1 MPVENRKPEAHQPVP
16 ASSYDRTPVYTDW
29 RDRYEIVGKIGAGG
43 SADVYEA
50 VDLESGRGVAL
61 KVVDER
67 GAVAGRVV
75 REVEAARALDHPGIV
90 ALFDFFSDGRRSF
103 LVWELVRGQSL
114 AELVG
119 ELRDDEAVAAAAQL
133 CDALA
138 YAHAK
143 GVVHRDVKPQN
154 VMVDGRGVVK
164 VMDFG
169 IARLADA
176 DTLTAEGELLGTVAY
191 MSPEQ
196 AAGRRVG
203 PPTDVYSAGVLLYE
217 LLAGRNPVRGA
228 TAGETV
234 GNILAGRVAPLEQLR
249 PDLPLEL
256 SDVVAAACSLRA
268 GERPSAADTADAL
281 RALSGRLGGGRR
293 LRPQRLLAPLG
304 RLAAVA
310 SRGLGAALVGA
321 GLAALLARLPAYPP
335 GWTLPLALAV
345 AVIWLALPR
354 VGLAFSLGVAAFPL
368 FNVSTSA
375 GLAYLPVAVAVFLI
389 FRRRPL
395 FAVWP
400 VLALLLIPVYGTL
413 LAVCAAAA
421 LGRRRAPV
429 VAAWTAVVTYL
440 VVALTATLRSAFAGY
455 QAPGR
460 LAARL
465 TTAGN
470 PLTLLLAA
478 GRAVVSWPCLFQAT
492 LWAGLALALAVALRL
507 GRREARLWVWSLA
520 FSGFYVLGRAV
531 PVSVWRLPAGSRE
544 LLLNVVVAAAVS
556 GAVLA
561 VAAPAVRPAAPPD
574 DDPIWDE
581 P

>member
-1 MPVENRKPEAHQPVP
+1 M
-16 ASSYDRTPVYTDW
+16 
-29 RDRYEIVGKIGAGG
+29 
-43 SADVYEA
+43 
-50 VDLESGRGVAL
+50 
-61 KVVDER
+61 
-67 GAVAGRVV
+67 
-75 REVEAARALDHPGIV
+75 
-90 ALFDFFSDGRRSF
+90 
-103 LVWELVRGQSL
+103 
-114 AELVG
+114 
-119 ELRDDEAVAAAAQL
+119 AQL

-234 GNILAGRVAPLEQLR
+234 GNILAGRIAPLESLR
-249 PDLPLEL
+249 PDLPREL
-256 SDVVAAACSLRA
+256 CDVVTAACSLA
-268 GERPSAADTADAL
+268 AVERPSAAEAGEAL
-281 RALSGRLGGGRR
+281 RALAGRLSGGRR
-293 LRPQRLLAPLG
+293 LRPQRLLAPLR
-304 RLAAVA
+304 RLEVVA
-310 SRGLGAALVGA
+310 GRGLGAVLVAA
-321 GLAALLARLPAYPP
+321 GLAALFTRLPAYPP
-335 GWTLPLALAV
+335 AWTLPVAIAA
-345 AVIWLALPR
+345 AVIWLVVPR
-354 VGLAFSLGVAAFPL
+354 VGLAFSLGAVAFPL

-375 GLAYLPVAVAVFLI
+375 GLAYLPVAVAVFVV

-395 FAVWP
+395 YCVWP
-400 VLALLLIPVYGTL
+400 LLALLLAPVFGTL

-421 LGRRRAPV
+421 FGRRRAPL

-440 VVALTATLRSAFAGY
+440 LVALTAAARSAFAGY

-465 TTAGN
+465 VTAGD
-470 PLTLLLAA
+470 PVTLLLAA
-478 GRAVVSWPCLFQAT
+478 GRVLLSWPCLFQAA
-492 LWAGLALALAVALRL
+492 LWAGLARPWPWPCASSASRRASGCGLWPSAPSTSWLARC
-507 GRREARLWVWSLA
+507 R
-520 FSGFYVLGRAV
+520 
-531 PVSVWRLPAGSRE
+531 SRCG
-544 LLLNVVVAAAVS
+544 VC
-556 GAVLA
+556 
-561 VAAPAVRPAAPPD
+561 RPARASCS
-574 DDPIWDE
+574 
-581 P
+581 

>member
-1 MPVENRKPEAHQPVP
+1 MPEARQPVP

-29 RDRYEIVGKIGAGG
+29 RERYEIVAKIGSGG

-50 VDLESGRGVAL
+50 VDLESGSDVAL

-90 ALFDFFSDGRRSF
+90 ALLDFFSDGRRSF

-114 AELVG
+114 AELDG
-119 ELRDDEAVAAAAQL
+119 ELRDDEAVLAVAQL

-138 YAHAK
+138 YAHAM

-154 VMVDGRGVVK
+154 VMVDQRGVVK

-203 PPTDVYSAGVLLYE
+203 PPTDVYSAGVLLYG
-217 LLAGRNPVRGA
+217 LLAGANPVRGA
-228 TAGETV
+228 TAGETFA
-234 GNILAGRVAPLEQLR
+234 NILAGRIAPLEQLR
-249 PDLPLEL
+249 PDLPREL
-256 SDVVAAACSLRA
+256 SDVVAAACAQRTA
-268 GERPSAADTADAL
+268 ERPAAADMADEL
-281 RALSGRLGGGRR
+281 RALSGRLGGRR
-293 LRPQRLLAPLG
+293 HLSPQRLLAPLR
-304 RLAAVA
+304 RLEVVA
-310 SRGLGAALVGA
+310 TRGLGAALAAA
-321 GLAALLARLPAYPP
+321 GLAALLTRLPAYPT
-335 GWTLPLALAV
+335 GWTLPLALV
-345 AVIWLALPR
+345 AAALWLVVPAA
-354 VGLAFSLGVAAFPL
+354 GLAFALGAAVFPL
-368 FNVSTSA
+368 FNVSSSA
-375 GLAYLPVAVAVFLI
+375 GVAYAAVALTIFLA

-395 FAVWP
+395 YCVWP
-400 VLALLLIPVYGTL
+400 VLALLLVPVFGTL

-421 LGRRRAPV
+421 FGRRAPLI
-429 VAAWTAVVTYL
+429 AAWTAIVTYL
-440 VVALTATLRSAFAGY
+440 VVALAAPLRSAFAGY
-455 QAPGR
+455 QAPGL
-460 LAARL
+460 LAGRL
-465 TTAGN
+465 TAAGD
-470 PLTLLLAA
+470 PLTLLIAA
-478 GRAVVSWPCLFQAT
+478 GRAVLSRPCLFQAA

-507 GRREARLWVWSLA
+507 PRLELRLWVWSLA
-520 FSGFYVLGRAV
+520 FSAFYLLGRVV

-556 GAVLA
+556 GLALVLVSPPAGPVAV
-561 VAAPAVRPAAPPD
+561 PD
-574 DDPIWDE
+574 GDPIWDKA
-581 P
+581 

>member
-1 MPVENRKPEAHQPVP
+1 MPEARQPVP

-29 RDRYEIVGKIGAGG
+29 RERYEIVAKIGSGG

-50 VDLESGRGVAL
+50 VDLESGSDVAL

-90 ALFDFFSDGRRSF
+90 ALLDFFSDGRRSF

-114 AELVG
+114 AELDG
-119 ELRDDEAVAAAAQL
+119 ELRDDEAVLAVAQL

-138 YAHAK
+138 YAHAM

-154 VMVDGRGVVK
+154 VMVDQRGVVK

-228 TAGETV
+228 TAGETFA
-234 GNILAGRVAPLEQLR
+234 NILAGRIAPLEQLR
-249 PDLPLEL
+249 PDLPREL
-256 SDVVAAACSLRA
+256 SDVVAAACAQRTA
-268 GERPSAADTADAL
+268 ERPAAADMADEL
-281 RALSGRLGGGRR
+281 RALSGRLGGRR
-293 LRPQRLLAPLG
+293 HLSPQRLLAPLR
-304 RLAAVA
+304 RLEVVA
-310 SRGLGAALVGA
+310 TRGLGAALAAA
-321 GLAALLARLPAYPP
+321 GLAALLTRLPAYPT
-335 GWTLPLALAV
+335 GWTLPLALV
-345 AVIWLALPR
+345 AAALWLVVPAA
-354 VGLAFSLGVAAFPL
+354 GLAFALGAAVFPL
-368 FNVSTSA
+368 FNVSSSA
-375 GLAYLPVAVAVFLI
+375 GVAYAAVALTIFLA

-395 FAVWP
+395 YCVWP
-400 VLALLLIPVYGTL
+400 VLALLLVPVFGTL

-421 LGRRRAPV
+421 FGRRRAPLI
-429 VAAWTAVVTYL
+429 AAWTAIVTYL
-440 VVALTATLRSAFAGY
+440 VVALAAPLRSAFAGY
-455 QAPGR
+455 QAPGL
-460 LAARL
+460 LAGRL
-465 TTAGN
+465 TAAGD
-470 PLTLLLAA
+470 PLTLLIAA
-478 GRAVVSWPCLFQAT
+478 GRAVLSRPCLFQAA

-507 GRREARLWVWSLA
+507 PRLELRLWVWSLA
-520 FSGFYVLGRAV
+520 FSAFYLLGRVV

-556 GAVLA
+556 GLALVLVSPPAGPVAV
-561 VAAPAVRPAAPPD
+561 PD
-574 DDPIWDE
+574 GDPIWDKA
-581 P
+581 